1 MAALA
6 GEALAERQADAVCPS
21 CSMQLA
27 PHAAFCHRCGHQ
39 MGGAAPSLEQ
49 YDRTVRELMGRL
61 RGQGVLE
68 PVARI

>member
-6 GEALAERQADAVCPS
+6 GEALAERQMSP
-21 CSMQLA
+21 Q
-27 PHAAFCHRCGHQ
+27 
-39 MGGAAPSLEQ
+39 APSLEQ

-68 PVARI
+68 PVAR